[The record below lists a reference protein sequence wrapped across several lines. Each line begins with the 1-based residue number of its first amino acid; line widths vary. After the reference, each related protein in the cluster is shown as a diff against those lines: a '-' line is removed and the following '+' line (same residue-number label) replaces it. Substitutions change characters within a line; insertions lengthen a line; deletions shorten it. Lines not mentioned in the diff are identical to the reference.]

1 MPQSRAALK
10 ARMMAEAE
18 ALIDRM
24 LADKTPANKIKLT
37 EIEAAAIQ
45 IGQGMQV
52 TVAREL
58 VRDSQAESSEVPVCT
73 SCGRKMRMKGYRKR
87 QVETEAGLVEMAR
100 GYYYCTSCGCGVFP
114 PG

>member
-1 MPQSRAALK
+1 
-10 ARMMAEAE
+10 MMAEAE

-24 LADKTPANKIKLT
+24 LADKQPADRIRLE
-37 EIEAAAIQ
+37 EIEQAAIQ

-52 TVAREL
+52 AAAREL
-58 VRDSQAESSEVPVCT
+58 VKDSQTASSEVPVCA

-87 QVETEAGLVEMAR
+87 QVETEAGLVEVGRA
-100 GYYYCTSCGCGVFP
+100 YYYCTSCGCGVFP